1 MTYKIIDSNSKTIN
15 TIVADE
21 EFIKAYTAENGW
33 TYELIPE
40 PEPQPPEPPQ
50 PSLEDDLVDIVLN
63 HEERLALMDL
73 A

>member
-1 MTYKIIDSNSKTIN
+1 MTYKIIVPNGETIN

-21 EFIKAYTAENGW
+21 EFVKAYTAENGW
-33 TYELIPE
+33 TYEAIPE
-40 PEPQPPEPPQ
+40 PEPQPAEQPQ
-50 PSLEDDLVDIVLN
+50 PSVEDDLVDIILN